1 MGLKATVA
9 EDSRDPGGEAP
20 LPGLSTGWECSLDL
34 AGVGEG
40 IWVPARVQGR
50 ALGPTDRGSNPSAAA
65 ASLCDTGAHYL
76 VSQSMSGLLG
86 KTRKIMQSNDLIAF
100 FPYVSCPHSN
110 HFFH

>member
-20 LPGLSTGWECSLDL
+20 LPGLNTGWGCSLDL

-40 IWVPARVQGR
+40 IWVPTRVQGR

-65 ASLCDTGAHYL
+65 FDPRITSESRFLHLLKRDNHPFKRRQHEKMLNITHY
-76 VSQSMSGLLG
+76 Q
-86 KTRKIMQSNDLIAF
+86 
-100 FPYVSCPHSN
+100 
-110 HFFH
+110 